1 MAKNSTVKLGNVP
14 FSSNSNTRYKKGKS
28 ATFGTT
34 FSGCTYTRLS
44 GNVRVQAMPASISSY
59 NFIEIVEA
67 DGFTVRGF
75 IDSIEYIN
83 NLTSEIRF
91 KIDGWETW
99 KNGVTFRESYIERYS
114 LGKSVPVTTQTL
126 PEPFTTNNFTCY
138 ASTEYNLGDYK
149 YIIATLHN
157 TSSTLKSYADLI
169 GGFSP
174 DPTAS
179 IHKIDG
185 LTAAGGTK
193 LSGVYHG
200 CNFIVADSLAHAK
213 SLVSGLIS
221 AGYEKSILSVF
232 SAPGALIAAN
242 GTTTDNCNFYTYQNV
257 ADLIGT
263 KRTSTCTIL
272 SDTDIMLLLGT
283 VSAPERTASDLCKY
297 SKIKNSPY
305 TFLRVTAP
313 SGKYVDFDY
322 NDFSSDTPV
331 FGIYGAIGFSSEILL
346 VPVDYQGIQ
355 YNFNQAIS
363 VPCNQNG
370 MFSSS
375 TFAAWASAQQLKY
388 ISTAISTTAAGITA
402 AMSQNYMGLASTLVS
417 AGMSGLNYNQERSIA
432 SKTAFSTTGSTN
444 SDFSFCHPES
454 SCFKLMC
461 MSLKPMDAKYLDAY
475 MDNYGYSVSMY
486 DIPDTNK
493 IDDDCYI
500 KTNNVQLSVNCPDN
514 YAAEIRNLFNAGC
527 KFI

>member
-14 FSSNSNTRYKKGKS
+14 FSANSNTRYKTGKS
-28 ATFGTT
+28 AAFSLT
-34 FSGCTYTRLS
+34 FSECTYIRLS
-44 GNVRVQAMPASISSY
+44 GSVRVQALPATVSGY
-59 NFIEIVEA
+59 NFIEITEA
-67 DGFTVRGF
+67 DGFAVRGF
-75 IDSIEYIN
+75 IQSIDYIN
-83 NLTSEIRF
+83 NLTSQITF

-99 KNGVTFRESYIERYS
+99 KDNVTFSQSYIERYS
-114 LGKSVPVTTQTL
+114 LGKTVPVTTQTM
-126 PEPFTTNNFTCY
+126 PEPFSTNNFVCY
-138 ASTEYNLGDYK
+138 DSTEYKLGNYK
-149 YIIATLHN
+149 YIVATLHN
-157 TSSTLKSYADLI
+157 ASTTLKSYADLI

-179 IHKIDG
+179 IHKIDS

-200 CNFIVADSLAHAK
+200 CNFVVADTLAIAK
-213 SLVSGLIS
+213 LLVSGLIS

-232 SAPGALIAAN
+232 SVPGALIEAN
-242 GTTTDNCNFYTYQNV
+242 GTTTDNCNFYTYQNL

-272 SDTDIMLLLGT
+272 SDTNIMLLLGN
-283 VSAPERTASDLCKY
+283 VSAPARTVSDLCKY
-297 SKIKNSPY
+297 NKIKNSPY

-322 NDFSSDTPV
+322 NDFSSDTPT
-331 FGIYGAIGFSSEILL
+331 FGVYGAIGFNSEILL
-346 VPVDYQGIQ
+346 VPTDYQGVQ

-363 VPCNQNG
+363 VSCNQNG

-388 ISTAISTTAAGITA
+388 ISTAITTATAGLTA
-402 AMSQNYMGLASTLVS
+402 AMAQNYAGVATMAVN
-417 AGMSGLNYNQERSIA
+417 AGMTALNYNQERSIA
-432 SKTAFSTTGSTN
+432 SKTAFATTGSTN

-475 MDNYGYSVSMY
+475 IDNYGYSVSMF

-500 KTNNVQLSVNCPDN
+500 KTNNVQLSVNCPDS
-514 YAAEIRNLFNAGC
+514 YASEIRNLFNAGC